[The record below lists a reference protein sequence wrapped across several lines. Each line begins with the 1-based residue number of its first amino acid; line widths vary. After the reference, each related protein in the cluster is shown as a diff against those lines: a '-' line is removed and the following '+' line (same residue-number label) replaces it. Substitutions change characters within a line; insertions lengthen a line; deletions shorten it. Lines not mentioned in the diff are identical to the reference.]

1 MELIGAAVA
10 WLTDPNNWSGP
21 GGIPTRL
28 VEHLLISLAPLA
40 VALLVALPVGLYIGH
55 TGRGALFA
63 VSLGNIG
70 RALPSLGI
78 LGIILPLTL
87 PLTARTGI
95 PLGLPP
101 TLIALFAL
109 AIPPIVTNAYV
120 GLREI
125 DPDLVEAGRG
135 MGMRESQL
143 LRQVELPLGMP
154 VILAGIRTS
163 AVQVVATATLGA
175 VLGIGGFGRYILDG
189 ISQRDDGQLIGGAVL
204 VALLAILTELAFAG
218 LQRAS
223 VSAGLRG
230 ARRQAAL
237 ELGGQA
243 LRPPI

>member
-1 MELIGAAVA
+1 MDFIGVGIA
-10 WLTDPNNWSGP
+10 WLTDPAQWSGA
-21 GGIPTRL
+21 GGIPNRL
-28 VEHLLISLAPLA
+28 WEHLLISGVPLIAALVVA
-40 VALLVALPVGLYIGH
+40 VPVGLYIGH
-55 TGRGALFA
+55 TGRGALLA

-78 LGIILPLTL
+78 LGIVLPLTL
-87 PLTARTGI
+87 PLTAGTDI

-125 DPDLVEAGRG
+125 DRDLVEAGRG

-143 LRQVELPLGMP
+143 LAQVELPLAMP
-154 VILAGIRTS
+154 VILAGVRTS

-175 VLGIGGFGRYILDG
+175 VLGIGGLGRYILDG
-189 ISQRDDGQLIGGAVL
+189 ISQNDDGQLVGGAVL
-204 VALLAILTELAFAG
+204 VALLAILTELAFAA

-223 VSAGLRG
+223 VSRGLQPK
-230 ARRQAAL
+230 RRAL
-237 ELGGQA
+237 EVAGQA
-243 LRPPI
+243 PKPAA

>member
-1 MELIGAAVA
+1 MDLVGVGIA
-10 WLTDPNNWSGP
+10 WLTDASNWSGG

-28 VEHLLISLAPLA
+28 WQHVVLCGIPLLA
-40 VALLVALPVGLYIGH
+40 ALLVAVPVGLYIGH

-87 PLTARTGI
+87 PLTARTDV

-109 AIPPIVTNAYV
+109 AIPPIITNAYV
-120 GLREI
+120 ALREI
-125 DPDLVEAGRG
+125 DRDLVEAGRG
-135 MGMRESQL
+135 MGMHESQL
-143 LRQVELPLGMP
+143 LAQVELPLAMP

-175 VLGIGGFGRYILDG
+175 VLGIGGLGRYILDG
-189 ISQRDDGQLIGGAVL
+189 ISQHDDGQLIGGAVL
-204 VALLAILTELAFAG
+204 VALLAILTELVFAG

-223 VSAGLRG
+223 VSGGLRAG
-230 ARRQAAL
+230 RRRAFQLA
-237 ELGGQA
+237 GQA
-243 LRPPI
+243 PRPPM

>member
-1 MELIGAAVA
+1 MDFIGVGIA
-10 WLTDPNNWSGP
+10 WLTDPAQWSGA
-21 GGIPTRL
+21 GGIPNRL
-28 VEHLLISLAPLA
+28 WEHLLISGVPLIAALVVA
-40 VALLVALPVGLYIGH
+40 VPVGLYIGH
-55 TGRGALFA
+55 TGRGALLA

-78 LGIILPLTL
+78 LGIVLPLTL
-87 PLTARTGI
+87 PLTAGTDI

-125 DPDLVEAGRG
+125 DRDLVEAGRG

-143 LRQVELPLGMP
+143 LTQVELPLAMP
-154 VILAGIRTS
+154 VILAGVRTS

-175 VLGIGGFGRYILDG
+175 VLGIGGLGRYILDG
-189 ISQRDDGQLIGGAVL
+189 ISQNDDGQLVGGAVL
-204 VALLAILTELAFAG
+204 VALLAILTELAFAA

-223 VSAGLRG
+223 VSRGLQPK
-230 ARRQAAL
+230 RRAL
-237 ELGGQA
+237 EVAGQA
-243 LRPPI
+243 PKPAA

>member
-1 MELIGAAVA
+1 MDFVGAGIA
-10 WLTDPNNWSGP
+10 WLTDAAQWSGT
-21 GGIPTRL
+21 GGIPNRL
-28 VEHLLISLAPLA
+28 WEHVLISGVPLIA
-40 VALLVALPVGLYIGH
+40 ALLVAVPVGLYIGH

-78 LGIILPLTL
+78 LGIVLPLTL
-87 PLTARTGI
+87 PLTAGTDV

-125 DPDLVEAGRG
+125 DRDLVEAGRG

-143 LRQVELPLGMP
+143 LTQVELPLAMP
-154 VILAGIRTS
+154 VILAGVRTS

-175 VLGIGGFGRYILDG
+175 VLGIGGLGRYILDG
-189 ISQRDDGQLIGGAVL
+189 ISQNDDGQLVGGAVL
-204 VALLAILTELAFAG
+204 VALLAILTELIFAG

-223 VSAGLRG
+223 VSRGLQPKRGRLQLAGEPT
-230 ARRQAAL
+230 AD
-237 ELGGQA
+237 
-243 LRPPI
+243 

>member
-1 MELIGAAVA
+1 MDFLGAGIA
-10 WLTDPNNWSGP
+10 WLTDAAQWSGAE
-21 GGIPTRL
+21 GIPNRIW
-28 VEHLLISLAPLA
+28 EHVLISGIPLIA
-40 VALLVALPVGLYIGH
+40 ALLVAVPVGLYIGH

-78 LGIILPLTL
+78 LGIVLPLTL
-87 PLTARTGI
+87 PLTAGTDI

-101 TLIALFAL
+101 TLVALFAL

-125 DPDLVEAGRG
+125 DRDLVEAGRG

-143 LRQVELPLGMP
+143 LTQVELPLALP
-154 VILAGIRTS
+154 VILAGVRTS

-175 VLGIGGFGRYILDG
+175 VLGIGGLGRYILDG
-189 ISQRDDGQLIGGAVL
+189 ISQNDDGQLVGGALL
-204 VALLAILTELAFAG
+204 VALLAIVTELIFAG

-223 VSAGLRG
+223 VSRGLQPQ
-230 ARRQAAL
+230 RRAF
-237 ELGGQA
+237 ELAGQA
-243 LRPPI
+243 PRPPA